1 MPKSNAQIEVTIET
15 ERVQGDLPSQV
26 VPGSGSFL
34 WSIPLS
40 KADYTHGELV
50 IYTGTT
56 GGTHPRLRGFFKFG
70 RADADGQGDVN
81 VISVNLISLCVYYDR
96 WTVGYA
102 FRRDSKLSGPIFGSA
117 NLLQLSSIKINGS
130 ALELLF
136 TNTTVTPSTLS
147 AYLTADLWKSA

>member
-1 MPKSNAQIEVTIET
+1 MPKSNAQIEVAIET
-15 ERVQGDLPSQV
+15 ERVQGDLAAQV

-34 WSIPLS
+34 WSIPLTRD
-40 KADYTHGELV
+40 DYTHGELV
-50 IYTGTT
+50 VYTGVTS
-56 GGTHPRLRGFFKFG
+56 GTHPRLRGFFKFG

-102 FRRDSKLSGPIFGSA
+102 FRRDSKLSGPIFGSG
-117 NLLQLSSIKINGS
+117 NLLQLSSIKINGA

-136 TNTTVTPSTLS
+136 TNTSGTPSTLN
-147 AYLTADLWKSA
+147 AYATADVWKAA